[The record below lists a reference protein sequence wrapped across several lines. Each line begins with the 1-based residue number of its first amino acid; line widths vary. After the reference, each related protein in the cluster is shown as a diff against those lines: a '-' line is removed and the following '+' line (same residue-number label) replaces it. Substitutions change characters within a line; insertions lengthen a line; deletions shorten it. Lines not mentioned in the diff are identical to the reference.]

1 MAWGVHE
8 VPGAVG
14 RLVCQELLLL
24 GMEAD
29 VVAKAPVGSPAGRP
43 GETPQDTCK
52 SLSQMVSCFFRG

>member
-43 GETPQDTCK
+43 WRLELR
-52 SLSQMVSCFFRG
+52 SLRSANGSRL

>member
-14 RLVCQELLLL
+14 RLVCQELVLL
-24 GMEAD
+24 GMEDD

-43 GETPQDTCK
+43 GETPQDT
-52 SLSQMVSCFFRG
+52 VSHLAKW